1 MSLGPNTSRT
11 QCLAHEVMIEEINIH
26 RELFSEYDI
35 QANIRFSV
43 LKTQLFPVFFGLH
56 FVILAPRRSWIQ
68 ALIICR
74 FLSM

>member
-1 MSLGPNTSRT
+1 MHFGPDTSRT
-11 QCLAHEVMIEEINIH
+11 QCLTHEVIIEKINIQ

-35 QANIRFSV
+35 QTNIRFSV

-56 FVILAPRRSWIQ
+56 FVILAPRRSWIR

-74 FLSM
+74 LLSM